1 MKIKLN
7 KEQILRNL
15 NKIIHESRIN
25 EVRLNDYKEGKPK
38 LNFMLMDLNN
48 LSQRYNNIKNKIT
61 TYQLGDILDGTV
73 DLIDDRDFIENI
85 EDRINEMTSDLFND
99 LQNSHSEEDYVE
111 NYIDEVYYDFTELTD
126 PIQKDIKKTLSFLN
140 AMIDNTE
147 Y

>member
-25 EVRLNDYKEGKPK
+25 EVSLTDYKEGKPK

-48 LSQRYNNIKNKIT
+48 LSQKYNNIKNKIT

-85 EDRINEMTSDLFND
+85 EAAKNLGIKTL
-99 LQNSHSEEDYVE
+99 H
-111 NYIDEVYYDFTELTD
+111 LTD
-126 PIQKDIKKTLSFLN
+126 FNLAETISSCFPQ
-140 AMIDNTE
+140 
-147 Y
+147 